1 MADCIFCKIVAGQI
15 PAQRIV
21 EDEHAL
27 AFPDINPTAPV
38 HVLVIPKKHVPSLSD
53 TDDVELIGR
62 VMNLA
67 AAVAKQEGIDET
79 GYRTVVNTREAA
91 GQTVHHLHAHVL
103 GGRAMAWPPG

>member
-1 MADCIFCKIVAGQI
+1 MTDCLFCRIVRGEIPATIVAET
-15 PAQRIV
+15 
-21 EDEHAL
+21 EDAL
-27 AFPDINPTAPV
+27 AFRDIDPRAPV

-53 TDDVELIGR
+53 TDDVQLIGR

>member
-1 MADCIFCKIVAGQI
+1 MTDCLFCRIVRGEIPATIVAET
-15 PAQRIV
+15 
-21 EDEHAL
+21 EDAL
-27 AFPDINPTAPV
+27 AFRDIDPRAPV

-53 TDDVELIGR
+53 TDDVALIGR